1 MWKELRVPSLR
12 LFLILGMSCYA
23 LSVGLDFVEGLTISE
38 DAMLGWDLISPVPL
52 RHFVKV
58 FEEFLEML
66 GTTFF
71 LICVLGHF
79 TRISPSLSFRF
90 E

>member
-1 MWKELRVPSLR
+1 M
-12 LFLILGMSCYA
+12 LGF
-23 LSVGLDFVEGLTISE
+23 GLDFVEGLTISE
-38 DAMLGWDLISPVPL
+38 DSILGWDSISAVPL
-52 RHFVKV
+52 RHFAKV

-71 LICVLGHF
+71 LICVLSHF
-79 TRISPSLSFRF
+79 TSISPSLSFRF